1 MLLALWSAY
10 EWVQAQ
16 PDAPSYG
23 GGFPSRRDAYRNAY
37 KRYKAIAQIPVAQPQ
52 KVVVAKKKLQK
63 FVEIRQDEITKPAAP
78 EAALMLNI
86 EEELRAKVKALEE
99 QADEELALSLLLN

>member
-23 GGFPSRRDAYRNAY
+23 GGFPSRRDAYKNAY
-37 KRYKAIAQIPVAQPQ
+37 KRYKAINTVKIEAPK
-52 KVVVAKKKLQK
+52 KVVQAKRQLKEFTEK
-63 FVEIRQDEITKPAAP
+63 RQDIIAESTAIEP
-78 EAALMLNI
+78 ALMLNI
-86 EEELRAKVKALEE
+86 EAELRAKVKMLEE
-99 QADEELALSLLLN
+99 QADEELALSMLLH